1 MDKGAA
7 FGTLSTLQA
16 NDNLFFQVNGT
27 STQPRETQWRAQF
40 TNVPATLTNLRF
52 NVRDKCSG
60 LSTRTIEIFD
70 VVSGTWVVLDQRS
83 LGGSEIL
90 LVLTPPGSASRYV
103 DASGVLSV
111 RLRTVRSGS
120 LQRHRTDLLQ
130 AQYDVP

>member
-1 MDKGAA
+1 
-7 FGTLSTLQA
+7 
-16 NDNLFFQVNGT
+16 VNGT

-83 LGGSEIL
+83 LGGSEIA

>member
-1 MDKGAA
+1 
-7 FGTLSTLQA
+7 
-16 NDNLFFQVNGT
+16 
-27 STQPRETQWRAQF
+27 
-40 TNVPATLTNLRF
+40 
-52 NVRDKCSG
+52 
-60 LSTRTIEIFD
+60 
-70 VVSGTWVVLDQRS
+70 VLDQRS
-83 LGGSEIL
+83 LGGSEIA